1 MTVRQEIADLID
13 AAARAA
19 QEAGEIP
26 PVVLPEPAV
35 ERPSRPEH
43 GDYASSLPLRLAR
56 SARLNPMALAELIAG
71 RLGATASIG
80 EVSTA
85 PPGFINIRLDDA
97 WLASQ
102 VDAILGADSHF
113 GDSSLGHGR
122 RVQVEFVSANP
133 TGPLHVGNGRWASIG
148 DSLARVLAAAGYDV
162 EREYLVNDAGTQAAV
177 FGDSVLARYREIFGQ
192 PVEFPANGYPGEY
205 VIDVARQIKDEYGD
219 RFLGAETTP
228 PELKRRAV
236 EIMVEAIRRDMDAIG
251 VTYDVWFSE
260 SSLYEE
266 SDTFEVAMDLIK
278 KQGAV
283 VEKEGAVWFA
293 SSALGDDRDNVLIRS
308 NGAPTYFASDIAYH
322 YDKFFKRGFDE
333 VIDIWGADHQGH
345 VSRVM
350 TAVQALGVEE
360 GRLNIIIGQL
370 VMLRRGDQSG
380 RLAKRAGNIVT
391 LRELVD
397 EIGPDA
403 CRFLFLQ
410 RSADAQMEIDVDL
423 AKQQKSE
430 NPVYYV
436 QYAHARIAGI
446 LTNASERGIDFGAG
460 DVSLLRHPAEL
471 ALIRKMLL
479 LPELVESIA
488 LSREPH
494 HLPHY
499 AMELATSFHDFYEKC
514 RVLPSASDPDD
525 LPLELSRARL
535 RLAAAAKVVL
545 AKTLSLMGMSA
556 PERM

>member
-1 MTVRQEIADLID
+1 MTVKQEIADLIQ
-13 AAARAA
+13 AAATSA
-19 QEAGEIP
+19 QEAGDIP

-43 GDYASSLPLRLAR
+43 GDYASSLPLRLSR
-56 SARLNPMALAELIAG
+56 TARLNPMALAELIVS
-71 RLGATASIG
+71 RMPASKAVG
-80 EVSTA
+80 EVNVA
-85 PPGFINIRLDDA
+85 PPGFINVRLDDA
-97 WLASQ
+97 WLAAQ
-102 VDAILGADSHF
+102 VNEILEAGNRF
-113 GDSSLGHGR
+113 GDCDLGRGR

-148 DSLARVLAAAGYDV
+148 DSLARVLAAAGYEV

-177 FGDSVLARYREIFGQ
+177 FGDSVFARYQQLHGRN
-192 PVEFPANGYPGEY
+192 VEFPPNGYPGEY
-205 VIDVARQIKDEYGD
+205 VMEIARQLKDEFGD
-219 RFLGAETTP
+219 RFVGADETP
-228 PELKRRAV
+228 GELKRRAI
-236 EIMVEAIRRDMDAIG
+236 EIMLEQIRRDMEAIG

-260 SSLYEE
+260 ASLYEE
-266 SDTFEVAMDLIK
+266 SDTFEVAMALIK
-278 KQGAV
+278 QQGAV

-293 SSALGDDRDNVLIRS
+293 SSALGEDKDNVLIRS

-345 VSRVM
+345 VSRVK

-360 GRLNIIIGQL
+360 GRLHIIIGQL
-370 VMLRRGDQSG
+370 VSLKRGDQSG
-380 RLAKRAGNIVT
+380 RFSKRAGTLVT

-397 EIGPDA
+397 EIGADA

-446 LTNASERGIDFGAG
+446 LAQARDQGVDFETG
-460 DVSLLRHPAEL
+460 DVKLLNHPAEL
-471 ALIRKMLL
+471 ALVRKMLV

-499 AMELATSFHDFYEKC
+499 AMDLATSFHDFYEKC
-514 RVLPSASDPDD
+514 RVLNLDD
-525 LPLELSRARL
+525 VERSRARL
-535 RLAAAAKVVL
+535 RLVAAAKVVL